1 MALEQNTPARKTS
14 APKPPATTRSGAS
27 RVMTILE
34 ILASANPVEY
44 PDGLSV
50 ADVARM
56 LGREKSVV
64 SRQLKSL
71 LETGMVARRP
81 SKRYEL
87 SWRLFSLA
95 VRAGD
100 QRLTKLAGPMV
111 LKLAE
116 TVRERSHL
124 SVLSDGEVLTVLSEG
139 SRRSVEA
146 VNWVGHTVPVHRS
159 SSGMALLLDYEDE
172 HLVDMI
178 KRGESRIPDREA
190 GEFLAQVRQARRR
203 GYTVANRVFDPELVG
218 IGAPIRDFTGRIT
231 AAVNISGPAFRVEP
245 HIPALAGQLLT
256 TARALQTALCSE
268 VRTTTGPEPGD
279 P

>member
-1 MALEQNTPARKTS
+1 MALEQNP
-14 APKPPATTRSGAS
+14 PPAARSGAS
-27 RVMTILE
+27 RVMAILE
-34 ILASANPVEY
+34 VLASADPVAY

-71 LETGMVARRP
+71 LESGMVARRP

-100 QRLTKLAGPMV
+100 QRLTKLAAPV
-111 LKLAE
+111 LLKLTE
-116 TVRERSHL
+116 TVRERTHL

-139 SRRSVEA
+139 SRRSIEA
-146 VNWVGHTVPVHRS
+146 VNWVGHTIPLYRG

-172 HLVDMI
+172 YILELI
-178 KRGESRIPDREA
+178 QRGEPRISDREA
-190 GEFLAQVRQARRR
+190 REFLDQVRLARRR
-203 GYTVANRVFDPELVG
+203 GYTVANRVFDPDLVG
-218 IGAPIRDFTGRIT
+218 IGAPVRDFTGEIK

-245 HIPALAGQLLT
+245 HIQALAGPLLS
-256 TARALQTALCSE
+256 TARTLQAALCSE
-268 VRTTTGPEPGD
+268 GRTHAEPRGL
-279 P
+279 